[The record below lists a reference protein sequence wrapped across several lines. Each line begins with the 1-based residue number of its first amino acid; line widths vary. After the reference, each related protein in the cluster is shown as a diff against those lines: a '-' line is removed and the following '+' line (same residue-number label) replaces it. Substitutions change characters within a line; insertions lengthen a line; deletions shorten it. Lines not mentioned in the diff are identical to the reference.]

1 MRFKRYCKTL
11 KLQNDPDLIARYKEA
26 HAMGKVWPEVLQEM
40 KKVGILDMEIYIHG
54 NTLFMIMEAV
64 EDFDHEQAFKK
75 LAGQPRQAEWE
86 RHMSQF
92 QRAPVDSKA
101 DEKWQLMERVF
112 EMDQRSAYAANA
124 GQLKV
129 SY

>member
-1 MRFKRYCKTL
+1 
-11 KLQNDPDLIARYKEA
+11 
-26 HAMGKVWPEVLQEM
+26 
-40 KKVGILDMEIYIHG
+40 
-54 NTLFMIMEAV
+54 
-64 EDFDHEQAFKK
+64 
-75 LAGQPRQAEWE
+75 
-86 RHMSQF
+86 MSQF